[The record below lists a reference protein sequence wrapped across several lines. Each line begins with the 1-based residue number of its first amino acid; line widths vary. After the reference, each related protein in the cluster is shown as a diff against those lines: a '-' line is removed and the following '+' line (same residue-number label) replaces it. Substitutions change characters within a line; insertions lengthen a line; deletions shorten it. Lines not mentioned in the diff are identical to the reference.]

1 MNNINLQTSFDRN
14 PPVEVYNYDESIRH
28 FCGAYEAIFDLSYA
42 YLRSMV
48 RVDGELLIVG
58 AGTGMEICHFGQK
71 NPLWKMTGIDP
82 SKDMLSLAEEKM
94 SVQRITNLV
103 KFFCGYTDQLPET
116 QSYDGATCILV
127 MHFLSDDGSKLQ
139 LLKSISSRLK
149 KEAAFIL
156 VDGFA
161 NCNDMTFE
169 QTVSAWKTHV
179 KATGIAPDIV
189 EDGFNNQ
196 ILKRLQLV
204 PENRME
210 ALLLE
215 AGFDKPYRFFT
226 SFLYGGWV
234 MKKK

>member
-1 MNNINLQTSFDRN
+1 MNNIDFENNFDHN
-14 PPVEVYNYDESIRH
+14 PPVEVQNYDESIHH
-28 FCGAYEAIFDLSYA
+28 FCGAYDAIFDLSYA
-42 YLRSMV
+42 YLRAMV

-58 AGTGMEICHFGQK
+58 AGTGKEICHFGQK
-71 NPLWKMTGIDP
+71 NPQWKMTGIDP
-82 SKDMLSLAEEKM
+82 SKDMLALAEKKM
-94 SVQRITNLV
+94 SKLMITNPV
-103 KFFCGYTDQLPET
+103 NFFCGYTHELPKT
-116 QSYDGATCILV
+116 QSYEGATCILV
-127 MHFLSDDGSKLQ
+127 MHFLPDEASKLQ
-139 LLKSISSRLK
+139 LLKSISNRLK
-149 KEAAFIL
+149 KGATFIL

-161 NCNDMTFE
+161 DYNDISFE

-179 KATGIAPDIV
+179 KATGIAPDNV

-196 ILKRLQLV
+196 ILKRLHFI
-204 PENRME
+204 PEKQME